1 MSSRQ
6 SKRYIA
12 NTILKPSVNSLKHI
26 TSSLG
31 KHHNRKKTSTF
42 ISSNH
47 RITEYTTTLAAK
59 QCVSAQT
66 LASLPTTRQSLAHSK
81 LTPIISTPA
90 ALWLLAPPPSFN
102 NFPQTN
108 TPVTWYLQP
117 YLPLLHSSHPFDAS
131 CVEDDLA
138 HLARITS
145 LPPASTFTYLNQCPE
160 DRMLVKD
167 LRDLLSHSSPV
178 NQQVIN
184 LYLQLLAHQ
193 FSIKALDSSFFPNL
207 LQHG

>member
-66 LASLPTTRQSLAHSK
+66 
-81 LTPIISTPA
+81 
-90 ALWLLAPPPSFN
+90 
-102 NFPQTN
+102 N

-145 LPPASTFTYLNQCPE
+145 LPPASTFTYLNQCPG